1 MLLLRRILAHSQA
14 RCLQERTCRI
24 ATASKVTAA
33 IKQWRSTQA
42 MQTLRQV
49 CMQLLVQGER
59 MVVVEMRRNWMA
71 WKLQAGAEENL
82 NLKEQV

>member
-1 MLLLRRILAHSQA
+1 
-14 RCLQERTCRI
+14 
-24 ATASKVTAA
+24 
-33 IKQWRSTQA
+33 